1 MKSISIDV
9 STITDRD
16 ELHDL
21 LAASLSLPAWYG
33 RNLDALYDCLTAIT
47 EETRL
52 IFIGWDAMQ
61 GKLGRYAS
69 GTRRALVAADRRNG
83 RLTVQFL

>member
-1 MKSISIDV
+1 MKTISIDV
-9 STITDRD
+9 GSITNRD

-21 LAASLSLPAWYG
+21 LAASLALPAWYG

-47 EETRL
+47 EETLL
-52 IFIGWDAMQ
+52 IFTGWDTMQ
-61 GKLGRYAS
+61 AQLGRYAA